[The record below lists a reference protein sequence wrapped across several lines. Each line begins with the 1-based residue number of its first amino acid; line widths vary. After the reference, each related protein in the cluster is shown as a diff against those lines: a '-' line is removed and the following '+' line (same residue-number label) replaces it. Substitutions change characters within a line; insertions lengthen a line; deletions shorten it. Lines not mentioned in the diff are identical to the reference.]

1 MARTF
6 ASALLGLAALP
17 LSLTAQESWD
27 GRTRAI
33 HEWGTLVT
41 VQGSRGAVL
50 DGLLHEERD
59 LPAFV
64 YDLREGAGLTALSPK
79 METPVI
85 YAYSPSR
92 WKIAVRVRFPRGLIT
107 QWYPAASSTNLQL
120 RRGFEPPPPPDG
132 RSIARFADGEIAW
145 GTSGDLTVLP
155 PGEPVALPEVGP
167 DDPWRF
173 AREVAANDLA
183 VCNRGARVAQDQDP
197 PPGEV
202 VREHERFLFYRGLG
216 DFPLPLSAQVYREEL
231 RASQVLLQ
239 LDLEN
244 AQPDEELRH
253 VVLIFVENGCGAFR
267 ELPDLRGR
275 LPIGPLVLE
284 LRPVEELAGELTA
297 RVAAHLAE
305 TGLFADEALAMA
317 RTWRHGWFL
326 EEGLRILY
334 VLPAPFVE
342 RELPLEIEALATF
355 DAPSGTILQ
364 GEPPAEIVRTFV
376 GRTELL
382 SPRRE
387 SRLMRAVEA
396 WAGSDPDLRA
406 AAREEILSWGRFA
419 LPYLARVRELTLDPD
434 VAMEVERAVDRLTL
448 RR

>member
-1 MARTF
+1 V
-6 ASALLGLAALP
+6 
-17 LSLTAQESWD
+17 
-27 GRTRAI
+27 
-33 HEWGTLVT
+33 H
-41 VQGSRGAVL
+41 
-50 DGLLHEERD
+50 
-59 LPAFV
+59 
-64 YDLREGAGLTALSPK
+64 DLRDRAGLTALSPK

-120 RRGFEPPPPPDG
+120 RRGVEPPPPPDG

-145 GTSGDLTVLP
+145 GNSGDLTVLP
-155 PGEPVALPEVGP
+155 PGEPVDLPEVDP

-173 AREVAANDLA
+173 AREVEANALA
-183 VCNRGARVAQDQDP
+183 VCNRSGRLAQDPDA

-216 DFPLPLSAQVYREEL
+216 DFPLPLSAQVYREEVG
-231 RASQVLLQ
+231 ASQVLLQ

-244 AQPDEELRH
+244 ARPDEELRH
-253 VVLIFVENGCGAFR
+253 LVLIFVENGCGAFL
-267 ELPDLRGR
+267 ELPGLRGR

-284 LRPVEELAGELTA
+284 LRPLEELAEEWTA
-297 RVAAHLAE
+297 RVAASLAE

-326 EEGLRILY
+326 GEGLRVLY
-334 VLPAPFVE
+334 VLPEPFVE
-342 RELPLEIEALATF
+342 RELPLEVEPHPSF
-355 DAPSGTILQ
+355 DASSGTVLP
-364 GEPPAEIVRTFV
+364 GEPPVEIVRTFV
-376 GRTELL
+376 ARAELL

-387 SRLMRAVEA
+387 ARMLRAVEA
-396 WAGSDPDLRA
+396 WAGPDPGLRA
-406 AAREEILSWGRFA
+406 AAREEILAWGRFA
-419 LPYLARVRELTLDPD
+419 HPYLARVRELSFDPQ
-434 VAMEVERAVDRLTL
+434 VALEVERALDRLVL

>member
-1 MARTF
+1 MVLTI
-6 ASALLGLAALP
+6 SKALLALATLP
-17 LSLTAQESWD
+17 LASPAQQAWD
-27 GRTRAI
+27 GRTRSI

-50 DGLLHEERD
+50 DGLLHQERD
-59 LPAFV
+59 LPGFV
-64 YDLREGAGLTALSPK
+64 YDLRARDGLTALSPK

-85 YAYSPSR
+85 YAYSPTR

-107 QWYPAASSTNLQL
+107 QWYPAASSTNLQP
-120 RRGFEPPPPPDG
+120 RRPGETPSPPDG
-132 RSIARFADGEIAW
+132 HVITRLADGEIAW

-155 PGEPVALPEVGP
+155 PGEPVELPEVGP

-183 VCNRGARVAQDQDP
+183 VCNRGARLAQDQDA

-202 VREHERFLFYRGLG
+202 VLEHERFLFYRGLG
-216 DFPLPLSAQVYREEL
+216 DFPLPLSAQVYREEV
-231 RASQVLLQ
+231 RASHVFLQ

-253 VVLIFVENGCGAFR
+253 LLLIFVENGCGAFR

-317 RTWRHGWFL
+317 RTWHHGWFL
-326 EEGLRILY
+326 EEGLRVLY

-342 RELPLEIEALATF
+342 RELPLEVEALATF

-364 GEPPAEIVRTFV
+364 GEPPAEVVRTFV
-376 GRTELL
+376 ARAELL

-387 SRLMRAVEA
+387 TRMLRAVEA
-396 WAGSDPDLRA
+396 WAGANPERRA

-434 VAMEVERAVDRLTL
+434 VGAEIETAIDRLTP

>member
-1 MARTF
+1 MARTIP
-6 ASALLGLAALP
+6 SALLALAALP
-17 LSLTAQESWD
+17 LASTAQQAWD

-41 VQGSRGAVL
+41 VQGSGGAVL

-64 YDLREGAGLTALSPK
+64 YDLRERAGLTALSPK

-107 QWYPAASSTNLQL
+107 QWYPGASSTNLQL
-120 RRGFEPPPPPDG
+120 RCGFEPPPPPDG
-132 RSIARFADGEIAW
+132 RSIAHFAGGEIAW
-145 GTSGDLTVLP
+145 GTCGDLTVLP
-155 PGEPVALPEVGP
+155 PGEPVELPEVDP
-167 DDPWRF
+167 VDPWRF

-183 VCNRGARVAQDQDP
+183 VCNRNARIAQAP
-197 PPGEV
+197 EAPPGEV
-202 VREHERFLFYRGLG
+202 ALEHERFLFYRGLG
-216 DFPLPLSAQVYREEL
+216 DFPLPLSAQVYRDEV

-253 VVLIFVENGCGAFR
+253 LVLIFVENGCGAFR

-297 RVAAHLAE
+297 RVAAHLAQ

-317 RTWRHGWFL
+317 RTWHHGWFL
-326 EEGLRILY
+326 EEGLRVLY
-334 VLPAPFVE
+334 VLPAPLVE
-342 RELPLEIEALATF
+342 RELPLEIEPLTTF
-355 DAPSGTILQ
+355 DVTSSTLHH
-364 GEPPAEIVRTFV
+364 GEPPDEIVRTFIA
-376 GRTELL
+376 RAELL

-387 SRLMRAVEA
+387 ARMLRAVEA
-396 WAGSDPDLRA
+396 WAGADPERRA
-406 AAREEILSWGRFA
+406 AAREEILAWGRFA
-419 LPYLARVRELTLDPD
+419 LPYLARVRELTPDPG
-434 VAMEVERAVDRLTL
+434 VGAELETAIDRLTL